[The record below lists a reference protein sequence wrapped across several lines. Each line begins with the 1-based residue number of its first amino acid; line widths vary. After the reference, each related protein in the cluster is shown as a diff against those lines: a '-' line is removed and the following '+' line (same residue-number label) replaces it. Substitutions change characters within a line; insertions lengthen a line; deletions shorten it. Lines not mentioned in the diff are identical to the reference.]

1 MPTWARAG
9 TRPLEILV
17 SLAWMVERTD
27 KLRGANLVAGTLVRS
42 HPGCGRYHSATK
54 GEDYRDGRLKKPVIS
69 PPVTFD
75 FFSALIRIRVHH
87 TQKKKSQCSERLRHD
102 AAAIFVY
109 NQYDRMTSCDT
120 VTVQ

>member
-42 HPGCGRYHSATK
+42 HPGCGRDHSATK

-75 FFSALIRIRVHH
+75 FFFCIDSDSRASYP
-87 TQKKKSQCSERLRHD
+87 KKKANVPSDYDIMRRY
-102 AAAIFVY
+102 FVY

>member
-42 HPGCGRYHSATK
+42 HPGCGRDHSATK

-75 FFSALIRIRVHH
+75 FFFCIDSDSRASCP
-87 TQKKKSQCSERLRHD
+87 KKKEPMFR
-102 AAAIFVY
+102 AITTLCGDILY
-109 NQYDRMTSCDT
+109 TTNMIE
-120 VTVQ
+120 

>member
-1 MPTWARAG
+1 
-9 TRPLEILV
+9 
-17 SLAWMVERTD
+17 MVERTD

-87 TQKKKSQCSERLRHD
+87 TQRKKPMFR
-102 AAAIFVY
+102 AITTLCGDILY
-109 NQYDRMTSCDT
+109 TTNMIE
-120 VTVQ
+120 